1 MTASV
6 LVLFDLDHTL
16 VPHDSDEQ
24 WVAFLVEEGA
34 LDGATWDAA
43 NRELVARYNRGEAGA
58 IEFTEFYLST
68 LMHFDD
74 AELVRLRERYLEAR
88 IRPRIS
94 GPARA
99 LVEQHRA
106 AGDLLIVTTA
116 VVRFLAEP
124 IAAEFGITDVIATE
138 AERLNGRYTGRVAGI
153 PNAREGKFE
162 RLLMFL
168 GARGQRLAD
177 FRRVYAYCDSLNDV
191 PLLSQVSDPVAVN
204 ADPVLSAYARHMGW
218 PAMQIA

>member
-1 MTASV
+1 MPADV
-6 LVLFDLDHTL
+6 LALFDMDHTL
-16 VPHDSDEQ
+16 LPHDSDEQ
-24 WVAFLVEEGA
+24 WVEFLIGEGELSRAKYEEANHA
-34 LDGATWDAA
+34 LIG
-43 NRELVARYNRGEAGA
+43 RYNRGEAGP

-68 LMHFDD
+68 LMRFDD
-74 AELVRLRERYLEAR
+74 AELARLRERYLEAR
-88 IRPRIS
+88 VRPFIS
-94 GPARA
+94 ASART
-99 LVEQHRA
+99 LVEQHRT

-116 VVRFLAEP
+116 VVRFLSEP

-138 AERLNGRYTGRVAGI
+138 AERQNGRYTGRVAGV
-153 PNAREGKFE
+153 PNAREGKLE

-168 GARGQRLAD
+168 AARGQRLAD

>member
-1 MTASV
+1 MTADV

-16 VPHDSDEQ
+16 LPHDSDEQ
-24 WVAFLVEEGA
+24 WVDFLVEERA
-34 LDGATWDAA
+34 LDRAAWDAA

-68 LMHFDD
+68 LMRFDD
-74 AELVRLRERYLEAR
+74 AELARLRERYLEVK

-94 GPARA
+94 ASARA

-116 VVRFLAEP
+116 VVRFLSEP
-124 IAAEFGITDVIATE
+124 IAAEFGITEVIATE
-138 AERLNGRYTGRVAGI
+138 AERQDGRYTGRVAGI
-153 PNAREGKFE
+153 PNAREGKLE

-168 GARGQRLAD
+168 AARGHRLAD

-191 PLLSQVSDPVAVN
+191 PLLSQVSNPVAVN